1 MLSKLQAAQA
11 AAGLRS
17 RGRGAIFVTALAS
30 ALAVAPALPATAG
43 DGKDTFEG
51 SCEFPVRVTF
61 DPPLTNSSRRTHA
74 EADGRGRCSG
84 TWTTAA
90 GRERTLDDARVV
102 YHAESD
108 GRQSCA
114 ASEGPTGDGFLRY
127 REHTIKFTFSE
138 SRAGTTARVEL
149 DGKRGGAFEGTANA
163 SGDEDPVEIAE
174 KCTSTGLRQAGA
186 TITGSTAPEISG

>member
-1 MLSKLQAAQA
+1 MAALKGSA
-11 AAGLRS
+11 APVRWGYSSAGR
-17 RGRGAIFVTALAS
+17 
-30 ALAVAPALPATAG
+30 PAMATAA
-43 DGKDTFEG
+43 
-51 SCEFPVRVTF
+51 CRRA
-61 DPPLTNSSRRTHA
+61 SSVVA
-74 EADGRGRCSG
+74 WGLSPAYP
-84 TWTTAA
+84 TT
-90 GRERTLDDARVV
+90 
-102 YHAESD
+102 YHAKSD